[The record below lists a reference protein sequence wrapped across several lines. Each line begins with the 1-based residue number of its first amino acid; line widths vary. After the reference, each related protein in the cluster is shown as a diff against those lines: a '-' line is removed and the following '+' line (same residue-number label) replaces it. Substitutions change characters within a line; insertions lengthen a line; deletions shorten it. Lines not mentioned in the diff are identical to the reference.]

1 MNEQNHKTKLTDK
14 TKNVMYYFCIVHPDP
29 NYYTNTMQSMSLGE
43 LNTAQKC
50 IVNIINKQQ
59 NKPSYYNYMGG
70 KDYDY
75 PTELSTMG
83 TDELR
88 NFVKDIIK
96 VRIAKKY
103 NLKNPQLQEY

>member
-1 MNEQNHKTKLTDK
+1 
-14 TKNVMYYFCIVHPDP
+14 
-29 NYYTNTMQSMSLGE
+29 
-43 LNTAQKC
+43 
-50 IVNIINKQQ
+50 
-59 NKPSYYNYMGG
+59 MGG

-88 NFVKDIIK
+88 NLVKDIIK